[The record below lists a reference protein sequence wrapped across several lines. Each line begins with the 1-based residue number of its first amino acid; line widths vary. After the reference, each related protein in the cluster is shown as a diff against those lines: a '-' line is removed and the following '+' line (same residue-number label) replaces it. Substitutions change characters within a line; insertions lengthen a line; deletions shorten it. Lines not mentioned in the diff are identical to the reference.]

1 MRRLRIAIIV
11 LFVLSGIS
19 FAGYNVVSRLAE
31 DHTPPEISCDSDTVS
46 VSVEDEDIDQELLE
60 GVTAK
65 DNKDGDLTDA
75 VRVSSMSNFT
85 EPGKRTITYAVFDK
99 AGQAATLTRTLEYI
113 DYTSPQIQLSA
124 PLRYSL
130 EEMSDVS
137 LTENMS
143 VDDCLDGDLT
153 SQIRATYNDSI
164 YIQQPGDYTVTVQ
177 VSNSAGDTCSVPLTL
192 TVTDS
197 SDSNERD
204 KYYPVLSQ
212 YIVYTNVGEQV
223 DLASLVVGLERNG
236 SEYLFTD
243 PDAASLPGAREN
255 VSVSGDVDYGTAGTY
270 NVDYQF
276 TSEAG
281 VTATTKLA
289 VVVR

>member
-1 MRRLRIAIIV
+1 VRRLRIAIIV

-99 AGQAATLTRTLEYI
+99 AGQAATLTRTLEYT